1 MPYQPLRRCSYPGCR
16 NKVKSGRCE
25 EHKPKDN
32 RPSSR
37 ARGYDHKWSKYRA
50 QYLKHHPLCVM
61 CLEKGIYTP
70 ATVIDHIKPV
80 ENGQADPLFWVGSN
94 HQSLC
99 RDCHSYKT
107 RVIDQRG
114 FGAKKWAVSISKQLK
129 HVHMYTVEVFRY
141 RNTWMMVIY
150 PQLSCG
156 HMVTVEP
163 TNPNLDWYKFWTKDN
178 LNRWGEFLK
187 ESGKPKEPP
196 APFNFYAR

>member
-32 RPSSR
+32 RPNSS

-50 QYLKHHPLCVM
+50 RYLKHHPLCGM
-61 CLEKGIYTP
+61 CLEQGKYTP

-80 ENGQADPLFWVGSN
+80 ENGQADPLFWVASN
-94 HQSLC
+94 HQPLC

-114 FGAKKWAVSISKQLK
+114 FGAKKI
-129 HVHMYTVEVFRY
+129 
-141 RNTWMMVIY
+141 
-150 PQLSCG
+150 
-156 HMVTVEP
+156 
-163 TNPNLDWYKFWTKDN
+163 D
-178 LNRWGEFLK
+178 
-187 ESGKPKEPP
+187 
-196 APFNFYAR
+196 

>member
-1 MPYQPLRRCSYPGCR
+1 MLTKDLVTDMPYQPLRRCSYPGCR

-37 ARGYDHKWSKYRA
+37 ARGYDHKWSKYRE

-114 FGAKKWAVSISKQLK
+114 FGAKK
-129 HVHMYTVEVFRY
+129 
-141 RNTWMMVIY
+141 
-150 PQLSCG
+150 
-156 HMVTVEP
+156 
-163 TNPNLDWYKFWTKDN
+163 
-178 LNRWGEFLK
+178 
-187 ESGKPKEPP
+187 
-196 APFNFYAR
+196 

>member
-50 QYLKHHPLCVM
+50 QYLN
-61 CLEKGIYTP
+61 TP

-80 ENGQADPLFWVGSN
+80 ENGQADPLFWVESN
-94 HQSLC
+94 HQALC

-114 FGAKKWAVSISKQLK
+114 FGAKK
-129 HVHMYTVEVFRY
+129 
-141 RNTWMMVIY
+141 
-150 PQLSCG
+150 
-156 HMVTVEP
+156 
-163 TNPNLDWYKFWTKDN
+163 
-178 LNRWGEFLK
+178 
-187 ESGKPKEPP
+187 
-196 APFNFYAR
+196 

>member
-16 NKVKSGRCE
+16 NKVKAGRCE

-32 RPSSR
+32 RPNSS
-37 ARGYDHKWSKYRA
+37 ARGYDHKWSKYRE

-61 CLEKGIYTP
+61 CLEQGKYTP

-80 ENGQADPLFWVGSN
+80 ENGQSDPLFWVASN
-94 HQSLC
+94 HQPLC

-114 FGAKKWAVSISKQLK
+114 FGAKKWTVAISQQLK
-129 HVHMYTVEVFRY
+129 DVHMYTVELWSY
-141 RNTWMMVIY
+141 GNNWMMVIY

-156 HMVTVEP
+156 DMTITEL
-163 TNPNLDWYKFWTKDN
+163 TNPILD
-178 LNRWGEFLK
+178 
-187 ESGKPKEPP
+187 
-196 APFNFYAR
+196 